1 MGLEA
6 SSSLGRS
13 WKRLGR
19 ALKRGLLGRSSQ
31 EYMQQFTG
39 SDPGTD
45 RALEAQRLARA
56 KPILAS
62 QRIGL

>member
-1 MGLEA
+1 
-6 SSSLGRS
+6 
-13 WKRLGR
+13 
-19 ALKRGLLGRSSQ
+19 
-31 EYMQQFTG
+31 MQQFTG